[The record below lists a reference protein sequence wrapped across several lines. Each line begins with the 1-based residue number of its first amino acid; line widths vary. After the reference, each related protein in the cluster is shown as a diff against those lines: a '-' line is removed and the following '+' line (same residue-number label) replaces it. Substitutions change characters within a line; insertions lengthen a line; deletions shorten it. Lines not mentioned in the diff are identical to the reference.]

1 MVTNISA
8 IKKGILDIKYGRVKE
23 GLRIGINEIDEHVRY
38 KQGNF
43 NLLIGHANVGK
54 TTIICY
60 LFTVWAI
67 KHKLR
72 FLIWSSE
79 NTSHSIVRKIIE
91 FKMNK
96 PIQTATEDE
105 INNAI
110 VWCDTYFK
118 VLDVT
123 DLVTYKDLLK
133 EAEAIKEAWEYHTL
147 LIDPYN
153 SLAKDTNLLKLVGGH
168 EYDYQVAS
176 EFRLFAK
183 KKNITIYL
191 NAHGVTEALRK
202 VHPKGHEYEGLPQ
215 PLGLAQVEGGGKWGN
230 RADDVICIHRMT
242 SHPNEWMYTHLLVLK
257 VKETETGGRC
267 TPYDAPIRLKMKL
280 NNVGFEFMGRDVLNY
295 DSKKIEDITF

>member
-1 MVTNISA
+1 MVANISN

-23 GLRIGINEIDEHVRY
+23 GLKIGIPQIDEYLRY
-38 KQGNF
+38 KPGNF
-43 NLLIGHANVGK
+43 NMLIGHANVGK
-54 TTIICY
+54 TTIISY

-96 PIQTATEDE
+96 PIQMANDE
-105 INNAI
+105 EIDNA
-110 VWCDTYFK
+110 VKWCDTYFK
-118 VLDVT
+118 LIEVN
-123 DLVTYKDLLK
+123 DLVTYKDVLN
-133 EAEAIKEAWEYHTL
+133 EAESIKDAWDYDAL

-153 SLAKDTNLLKLVGGH
+153 SLSKDKKLNESLGSH
-168 EYDYQVAS
+168 DYDYHVAT

-183 KKNITIYL
+183 KNNVTIFV

-202 VHPKGHEYEGLPQ
+202 PYPKGHEYEGLPQ
-215 PLGLAQVEGGGKWGN
+215 PLSMAQVEGGGKWGN
-230 RADDVICIHRMT
+230 RADDVFCVHRMS
-242 SHPNEWMYTHLLVLK
+242 SHKTEWMFTELHVLK

-267 TPYDAPIRLKMKL
+267 TPHEEPIRLRMKL
-280 NNVGFEFMGRDVLNY
+280 NNVGFEHIGKDVIEY
-295 DSKKIEDITF
+295 KTKEEKIPF